1 MKDSLSNKKIIY
13 GAASVAL
20 LVVIWEIASIMTG
33 SDQIL
38 PGPWAT
44 ICATLKLFAEKD
56 FLAVVGSTLLRGLA
70 GFAIALAAGVAT
82 GILGG
87 LNDTFHAFMKPW
99 ITVIRAT
106 PVIAFVLLALIWF
119 ESNAVPVFIG
129 ILTMFPLVYLNI
141 VEGIRS
147 VDPDIVEMAEFYN
160 VGRHRLIRE
169 VYLPSIEPFAVSGIS
184 SAVGIGWRAIVV
196 GEVLS
201 VPQYGIGTVM
211 HSAQTFLQVDV
222 LIAWTLI
229 TILFGAL
236 FERIIRLAQAQIAW
250 RSQSCH

>member
-1 MKDSLSNKKIIY
+1 MENSSANKKRIY

-20 LVVIWEIASIMTG
+20 LILLWEVASLIVA
-33 SDQIL
+33 SDHIL

-44 ICATLKLFAEKD
+44 LLATLRLFTTKP
-56 FLAVVGSTLLRGLA
+56 FLTVVGSTVLRGLA
-70 GFAIALAAGVAT
+70 GFSIAVVGGVLT
-82 GILGG
+82 GIAGG
-87 LNDTFHAFMKPW
+87 LSDAFHAFMKPW
-99 ITVIRAT
+99 IVVLRST
-106 PVIAFVLLALIWF
+106 PVVAFVLLALIWF
-119 ESNAVPVFIG
+119 DSGSVPVFIG
-129 ILTMFPLVYLNI
+129 ILTMFPMVYLNI

-147 VDPDIVEMAEFYN
+147 VDPKIVEMASFYN
-160 VGRHRLIRE
+160 VGRRRLVRE

-222 LIAWTLI
+222 LIAWTLV

-236 FERIIRLAQAQIAW
+236 FERLIRFIDSRLNS
-250 RSQSCH
+250 RR

>member
-1 MKDSLSNKKIIY
+1 MENSSANKKRIY

-20 LVVIWEIASIMTG
+20 LILLWELAALIVASDHIM
-33 SDQIL
+33 
-38 PGPWAT
+38 PGPWT
-44 ICATLKLFAEKD
+44 TLLATLRLFTAKS
-56 FLAVVGSTLLRGLA
+56 FLTVVGSTVLRGLA
-70 GFAIALAAGVAT
+70 GFAIAAASGI
-82 GILGG
+82 ILGIIGG
-87 LNDTFHAFMKPW
+87 LSDTFHAFMKPW
-99 ITVIRAT
+99 IIVVRST
-106 PVIAFVLLALIWF
+106 PVVAFVLLALIWLD
-119 ESNAVPVFIG
+119 SDTVPVFIG
-129 ILTMFPLVYLNI
+129 ILTMFPMVYLNI

-147 VDPDIVEMAEFYN
+147 VDPKIVEMASFYK
-160 VGRHRLIRE
+160 VGRRRLVRE

-222 LIAWTLI
+222 LIAWTLV

-236 FERIIRLAQAQIAW
+236 FERLIRFIDSRLNS
-250 RSQSCH
+250 RR

>member
-1 MKDSLSNKKIIY
+1 MENSSANKKRIY

-20 LVVIWEIASIMTG
+20 LILLWELAALIVASDHIM
-33 SDQIL
+33 
-38 PGPWAT
+38 PGPWT
-44 ICATLKLFAEKD
+44 TLLATLRLFTTKS
-56 FLAVVGSTLLRGLA
+56 FLTVVGSTVLRGLA
-70 GFAIALAAGVAT
+70 GFAIAVVGGVLT
-82 GILGG
+82 GIAGG
-87 LNDTFHAFMKPW
+87 LSDTFHAFMEPW
-99 ITVIRAT
+99 IVVLRST
-106 PVIAFVLLALIWF
+106 PVVAFVLLALIWLD
-119 ESNAVPVFIG
+119 SDTVPVFIG
-129 ILTMFPLVYLNI
+129 ILTMFPMVYLNI

-147 VDPDIVEMAEFYN
+147 VDPKIVEMASFYN
-160 VGRHRLIRE
+160 VGRRRLVRE

-222 LIAWTLI
+222 LIAWTLV

-236 FERIIRLAQAQIAW
+236 FERLIRFIDSRLNS
-250 RSQSCH
+250 RR

>member
-1 MKDSLSNKKIIY
+1 M
-13 GAASVAL
+13 GFG
-20 LVVIWEIASIMTG
+20 IA
-33 SDQIL
+33 
-38 PGPWAT
+38 
-44 ICATLKLFAEKD
+44 
-56 FLAVVGSTLLRGLA
+56 V
-70 GFAIALAAGVAT
+70 AAGVLT

-87 LNDTFHAFMKPW
+87 VNEAFNAFMRPW
-99 ITVIRAT
+99 VIVVRST

-119 ESNAVPVFIG
+119 DSDSVPVFIG
-129 ILTMFPLVYLNI
+129 VLTMFPLVYLNI

-147 VDPDIVEMAEFYN
+147 IDAGIVEMAEFYN
-160 VGRHRLIRE
+160 IGCRRLVSE
-169 VYLPSIEPFAVSGIS
+169 VYLPSIKPFVISGIS

-229 TILFGAL
+229 TVLFGAL
-236 FERIIRLAQAQIAW
+236 FEWLIRLVQTK
-250 RSQSCH
+250 RRK

>member
-1 MKDSLSNKKIIY
+1 MENSSANKKLIY

-20 LVVIWEIASIMTG
+20 LILLWELAALIVAS
-33 SDQIL
+33 DHIL
-38 PGPWAT
+38 PGPWT
-44 ICATLKLFAEKD
+44 TLLATLRLFATKS
-56 FLAVVGSTLLRGLA
+56 FLTVVGSTVLRGLA
-70 GFAIALAAGVAT
+70 GFAIAVAGGVLT
-82 GILGG
+82 GIAGG
-87 LNDTFHAFMKPW
+87 LSDTFHAFMKPW
-99 ITVIRAT
+99 IVVLRST
-106 PVIAFVLLALIWF
+106 PVVAFVLLALIWLD
-119 ESNAVPVFIG
+119 SDTVPVFIG
-129 ILTMFPLVYLNI
+129 ILTMFPMVYLNI

-147 VDPDIVEMAEFYN
+147 VDPKIVEMASFYK
-160 VGRHRLIRE
+160 VGRRRLVRE

-222 LIAWTLI
+222 LIAWTLV

-236 FERIIRLAQAQIAW
+236 FERLIRFIDSRLNS
-250 RSQSCH
+250 RR

>member
-1 MKDSLSNKKIIY
+1 MENSSANKKRIY

-20 LVVIWEIASIMTG
+20 LILLWEVAALLVASDHIM
-33 SDQIL
+33 
-38 PGPWAT
+38 PGPWT
-44 ICATLKLFAEKD
+44 TLLAAVRLFTTKS
-56 FLAVVGSTLLRGLA
+56 FLTVVGSTVLRGLA
-70 GFAIALAAGVAT
+70 GFAIAVAGGVMT
-82 GILGG
+82 GIAGG
-87 LNDTFHAFMKPW
+87 LSDTFHAFMKPW
-99 ITVIRAT
+99 IVVLRST
-106 PVIAFVLLALIWF
+106 PVVAFVLLALIWLD
-119 ESNAVPVFIG
+119 SDTVPVFIG
-129 ILTMFPLVYLNI
+129 ILTMFPMVYLNI

-147 VDPDIVEMAEFYN
+147 VDPKIVEMASFYN
-160 VGRHRLIRE
+160 VGRRRLVRE

-222 LIAWTLI
+222 LIAWTLV

-236 FERIIRLAQAQIAW
+236 FERLIRFIDSRLIS
-250 RSQSCH
+250 RR